1 MTEPAQPR
9 VLADSGA
16 TVVAE
21 HGPLVVVIDRGS
33 GPLATTAFVLGVLA
47 VVFGGFGAVTLALAA
62 STGRGADADVPPMAS
77 AVFLAVG
84 LALAA
89 ATIAV
94 VRRIKAKHR
103 QPLTGYRPVAV
114 FDRARGVLIDGDGKV
129 LAPLSQVQL
138 ARRMQL
144 GSSSPKIVA
153 VTPSGD
159 RILKRGNP
167 FNGGIGNLDEVL
179 TAAVYGR

>member
-62 STGRGADADVPPMAS
+62 STGRAADADVPPMVS

-84 LALAA
+84 LALAPRQLPRCDGS
-89 ATIAV
+89 
-94 VRRIKAKHR
+94 RRS
-103 QPLTGYRPVAV
+103 TG
-114 FDRARGVLIDGDGKV
+114 
-129 LAPLSQVQL
+129 
-138 ARRMQL
+138 
-144 GSSSPKIVA
+144 
-153 VTPSGD
+153 
-159 RILKRGNP
+159 
-167 FNGGIGNLDEVL
+167 
-179 TAAVYGR
+179 GR